1 MTLFAQDC
9 FDRLGYFLVSCIFK
23 DFFFSI
29 SVKNVIGILM
39 MIALTLYIAS
49 GNIAIFFTFTV
60 YIYLGP
66 PPPSF
71 SFLLLLLIFSN
82 IQI

>member
-1 MTLFAQDC
+1 MNFKE
-9 FDRLGYFLVSCIFK
+9 IF
-23 DFFFSI
+23 FSSI

-66 PPPSF
+66 PPPQF
-71 SFLLLLLIFSN
+71 QFFVVVVDF
-82 IQI
+82 